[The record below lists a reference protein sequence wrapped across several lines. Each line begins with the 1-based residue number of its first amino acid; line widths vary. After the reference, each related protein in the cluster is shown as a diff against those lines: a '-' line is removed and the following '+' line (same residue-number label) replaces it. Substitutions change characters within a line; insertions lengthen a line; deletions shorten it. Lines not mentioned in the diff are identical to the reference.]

1 MFENVVY
8 PISIGFT
15 VTLLAL
21 EATWHFTACKL
32 PDEGIKP
39 CIYRQVK
46 LVLSNTGHTKGDNV
60 T

>member
-8 PISIGFT
+8 PITIGFT
-15 VTLLAL
+15 ITLLAL

-32 PDEGIKP
+32 PDKAIKP
-39 CIYRQVK
+39 CIYSQVK
-46 LVLSNTGHTKGDNV
+46 LVLLNTRHTKGDRV